1 MQNRHKN
8 LNKKAQKIGLFFFF
22 LLKHIKSAQKC

>member
-1 MQNRHKN
+1 MQKRYKN
-8 LNKKAQKIGLFFFF
+8 LNKKAQKIGLFFF